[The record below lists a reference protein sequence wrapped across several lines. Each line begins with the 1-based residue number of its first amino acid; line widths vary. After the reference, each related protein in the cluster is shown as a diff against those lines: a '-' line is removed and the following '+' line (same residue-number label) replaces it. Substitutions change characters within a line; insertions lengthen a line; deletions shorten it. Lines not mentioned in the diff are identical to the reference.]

1 MWDTLCK
8 CSQRSSCLQVYSA
21 LTDDGQIVAVK
32 QIQLD
37 TTNWEQAETDY
48 KLIQREVDIQK
59 TLNHPNI
66 VK

>member
-1 MWDTLCK
+1 MRYNIRD
-8 CSQRSSCLQVYSA
+8 CSLTQVYSA
-21 LTDDGQIVAVK
+21 MTDDGQIVAVK
-32 QIQLD
+32 QILLD